1 MNIKKTRNSLNVGVQ
16 GLVQRSQPRKAIA
29 NTECLQTI
37 TIKYK
42 ISMESTINF
51 KRSSLA
57 GFQQISEPGKYKVQV
72 LNNVTDRNL
81 VESASGRQSYIVSL
95 KAIFPDKL
103 EQLKQVFA
111 ESEEVAIEQTNGL
124 FATGNIWK
132 NSDETPALP
141 MKGEEIEAT
150 VAYVPSR
157 DGEEVLRVT
166 NMRVLGAKVAKK
178 LSLEGLFATAPSAV
192 ITH

>member
-1 MNIKKTRNSLNVGVQ
+1 
-16 GLVQRSQPRKAIA
+16 
-29 NTECLQTI
+29 
-37 TIKYK
+37 
-42 ISMESTINF
+42 MESTINF
-51 KRSSLA
+51 KRSSLV
-57 GFQQISEPGKYKVQV
+57 GFQEISEPGKYKVQV
-72 LNNVTDRNL
+72 LNNVTDKNL
-81 VESASGRQSYIVSL
+81 VESASGRQSYITSL

-141 MKGEEIEAT
+141 MKGEEVEVT
-150 VAYVPSR
+150 VGYVPNR

-178 LSLEGLFATAPSAV
+178 LSLEGLFATTPSAV